1 VTTVRVPRPRPL
13 LASAADLFRTCQVTG
28 YQVHAPVQRL
38 IVFQAVSAVLALAT
52 GGTLALLMAL
62 TRWEAVRLL
71 PPELYY
77 RFVSAHGTIMLVF
90 WIVFFEIA
98 ALLFGGTILINHR
111 LKGVA
116 FAWGYSVLMAVGAVV
131 TTVTALSGQANNMFT
146 AYPPLV
152 NHPAFYL
159 GILLFAVGAL
169 AGSSHFVYQVWTAR
183 REGVVAGPLP
193 LVVYAL
199 LAAAIIAIWTL
210 LHGALAYAPA
220 LLQSLGLIELDPA
233 IYRTLFWGFGHGAQ
247 QINLAAMVACW
258 YALATLT
265 TGARPVNE
273 GLSRLAFVLYLIGI
287 NMGSMHHLLVDPGV
301 GMHARIINTSYFM
314 YAALLGSL
322 IHAFSVPAAIETAL
336 RARGHTRG
344 LFGWLRNAPWREP
357 GFAALMISLIGF
369 GFVAGVSG
377 VLMGTM
383 QLNMIIHNTLFVVG
397 HFHATV
403 VLGTT
408 MAFMGLSFYVVPMV
422 VRRDL
427 AFLAM
432 ARWQPYVYGAGL
444 LTLIAGLMAAGKL
457 GAARRSWDATY
468 SLGNLQVES
477 LSSPLL
483 TFANALIG
491 IGGII
496 AVTGGIMYVLIMVG
510 TVFVGHRNEKPAVGR
525 LGIVAGTHGP
535 RSDVAIPEFDHRAM
549 AAQAPGTTVAVYV
562 FLAYFVVMFGWA
574 FFNLARVG
582 WGVG

>member
-1 VTTVRVPRPRPL
+1 MTT
-13 LASAADLFRTCQVTG
+13 ASVSHPQGVAALFRTCRVTG
-28 YQVHAPVQRL
+28 YQVFTPVQRL
-38 IVFQAVSAVLALAT
+38 IVFQAVAAVLSLAT
-52 GGTLALLMAL
+52 GGVLALLMAL
-62 TRWEAVRLL
+62 TRWEAVGLL

-77 RFVSAHGTIMLVF
+77 RFTSAHGTVMLVF

-116 FAWGYSVLMAVGAVV
+116 VAWTYSWMMAIGAVL
-131 TTVTALSGQANNMFT
+131 TTVMALSGHANNMFT

-152 NHPAFYL
+152 NHPLWYV

-169 AGSSHFVYQVWTAR
+169 LACCHFVVQLWTAR
-183 REGVVAGPLP
+183 KEGVVVGPFS

-199 LAAAIIAIWTL
+199 LAAAVIAIWTL
-210 LHGALAYAPA
+210 LHGAVAYVPA
-220 LLQSLGLIELDPA
+220 LFQALGWMTLDPA

-258 YALATLT
+258 YALAALT

-273 GLSRLAFVLYLIGI
+273 GLSRFAFVLYLIGI
-287 NMGSMHHLLVDPGV
+287 NMGSMHHLLVDPGI

-322 IHAFSVPAAIETAL
+322 IHAFSVPAAVETAQ
-336 RARGHTRG
+336 RARGHVQG
-344 LFGWLRNAPWREP
+344 LFGWLVAGPWREP
-357 GFAALMISLIGF
+357 GFSSLMISLIGF
-369 GFVAGVSG
+369 GFIAGVSG

-408 MAFMGLSFYVVPMV
+408 MAFMGLSYYVVPLVMK
-422 VRRDL
+422 RDL
-427 AFLAM
+427 AMLGM
-432 ARWQPYVYGAGL
+432 ARLTPYVYGAGL
-444 LTLIAGLMAAGKL
+444 LTLIAGLMLAGKN
-457 GAARRSWDATY
+457 GVSRRTWDATY
-468 SLGNLQVES
+468 GAGYLQVDT
-477 LSSPLL
+477 LSTPVI

-491 IGGII
+491 IGALV
-496 AVTGGIMYVLIMVG
+496 AVAGGIMYVLIMVA
-510 TVFVGHRNEKPAVGR
+510 TVFFGRPSERPNVGR
-525 LGIVAGTHGP
+525 LGVMATPAGP
-535 RSDVAIPEFDHRAM
+535 VSDVPIPEFDH
-549 AAQAPGTTVAVYV
+549 AATRPQAPGTTVAVYV

-574 FFNLARVG
+574 FLNLGRVG
-582 WGVG
+582 WGIG